1 MCKRLDAD
9 TFTDP
14 KIIALSKKFVNLKVN
29 PEDADH
35 PENEEARI
43 KYGVGGYPTVA
54 FLSAEGDLI
63 RLNSGYTPPGEF
75 LGVMESA
82 FKEEEAFKELK
93 VAVQK
98 NPKDPKANAGL
109 ALIYINRGMLEQGKP
124 LFDKVVKQ
132 DPNNKTGLLPEL
144 YLNLALHYGLS
155 AIGDNEK
162 DYLQKAEQYFQKV
175 IDTYPDSKFYEDA
188 QYYLGVTYAV
198 QEKYELAI
206 ATLEK
211 LSDSENDEVR
221 QQAAIWLEQIKSL
234 ME

>member
-1 MCKRLDAD
+1 M
-9 TFTDP
+9 
-14 KIIALSKKFVNLKVN
+14 
-29 PEDADH
+29 
-35 PENEEARI
+35 
-43 KYGVGGYPTVA
+43 VA
-54 FLSAEGDLI
+54 FLSTEGDLI
-63 RLNSGYTPPGEF
+63 RLNHGFSPPEEF
-75 LGVMESA
+75 LGVMEST
-82 FKEEEAFKELK
+82 FKEEEAFRQLK

-98 NPKDPKANAGL
+98 NPKDLKANAGL
-109 ALIYINRGMLEQGKP
+109 ALIYINRGKLEQGKS
-124 LFDKVVKQ
+124 LFDEVVKQ
-132 DPNNKTGLLPEL
+132 DSNNKTGLLPEL
-144 YLNLALHYGLS
+144 YLNLALHYGLN
-155 AIGDNEK
+155 ATGDNEK
-162 DYLQKAEQYFQKV
+162 GYFQKAEEFFQKV